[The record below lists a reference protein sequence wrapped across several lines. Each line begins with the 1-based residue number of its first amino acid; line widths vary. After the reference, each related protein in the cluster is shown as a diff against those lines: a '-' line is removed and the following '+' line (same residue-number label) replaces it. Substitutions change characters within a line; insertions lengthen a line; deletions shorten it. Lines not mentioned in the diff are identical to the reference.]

1 VSATVG
7 TPAPLAST
15 PPTRS
20 VDDVTGRSARAILAN
35 KEPRSAQ
42 IVRLVVFVLALVVLF
57 RGWVVTDIDLAKL
70 ANAPNAGPI
79 LKALIQ
85 PDVIARDITQIE
97 LRAPFTS
104 GQTSSQPSVGT
115 TSTGQTLK
123 ITPGAAE
130 PGQTVR
136 FEGSGFAPEA
146 DADLRLDYGT
156 GRTVRFTR
164 VTTDH
169 RGAFDEQRE
178 WPAAATVPPGDFS
191 FQLLVNAPSG
201 APHLSE
207 TLVNTFGRM
216 GETILLALMGT
227 VFGVLLS
234 VPFSFLGARNLMG
247 SSPIGLAVY
256 SVVRTFFTITRSI
269 EVLIVGL
276 IMVVI
281 VGIGSFAGV
290 LAIIVHSIGSLGKLY
305 SEALESIE
313 PGPVEA
319 ITATGAN
326 RVQTMLF
333 GVIPQVIP
341 EFLAVTIFWWD
352 HNVRMSTV
360 LGLVGGGGIGYLL
373 FQYIQLLQYNQSAT
387 VLWMI
392 VAVVT
397 AMDYASATIR
407 ARLV

>member
-1 VSATVG
+1 VSTTVG
-7 TPAPLAST
+7 SPAPPAPT
-15 PPTRS
+15 PPTSS
-20 VDDVTGRSARAILAN
+20 VDDVSGQSARAILARR
-35 KEPRSAQ
+35 EPRSTQ
-42 IVRLVVFVLALVVLF
+42 IVRLLILLLSVVVLI

-79 LKALIQ
+79 LKALVT
-85 PDVIARDITQIE
+85 PDVFARDITQTE
-97 LRAPFTS
+97 LRVPFQVGPEQAAPVEASTR
-104 GQTSSQPSVGT
+104 
-115 TSTGQTLK
+115 TGQSLK
-123 ITPGAAE
+123 VIPGSAQVGDSVELQGAGFEPGA
-130 PGQTVR
+130 
-136 FEGSGFAPEA
+136 EA
-146 DADLRLDYGT
+146 QLRLDFGT
-156 GRTVRFTR
+156 GRTVLLSRIPTDDSGKFDVEITWPPS
-164 VTTDH
+164 TT
-169 RGAFDEQRE
+169 A
-178 WPAAATVPPGDFS
+178 PPGTYTL
-191 FQLLVNAPSG
+191 QLLSDAPSG
-201 APHLSE
+201 SPHLSE
-207 TLVNTFGRM
+207 TMTTSLSRI

-227 VFGVLLS
+227 VFGVILS

-247 SSPIGLAVY
+247 GSAIGMAIY

-269 EVLIVGL
+269 EVLILGV

-290 LAIIVHSIGSLGKLY
+290 LAIVVHSIGSLGKLY
-305 SEALESIE
+305 SEAIESIE

-326 RVQTMLF
+326 RFQTVLF

-373 FQYIQLLQYNQSAT
+373 IQYIQLLQYNQSAT

-397 AMDYASATIR
+397 AMDYASAAIR